1 MLDKGHTDISKVL
14 NVKVQK
20 ARIKKKTK
28 KIEFVPMTD
37 NNLGEK
43 DVKICELRVD
53 CS

>member
-1 MLDKGHTDISKVL
+1 MINKSHPDKSKVL

-28 KIEFVPMTD
+28 KIEFVSMTD